1 MELQGKIIAVLPERS
16 GTSQRGNQ
24 WRSITYVLETQEQ
37 YPKKLAFDVTN
48 DKIDQ
53 LNIQFGEILTVQFD
67 INAREYNGRWFN
79 SINAWNV
86 IRQTQ
91 QAPTQDGGF
100 SGNVQSGAQ
109 AAQQAMASSANAA
122 GVANPTNQQNLFPP
136 AQPQQPQSAAP
147 SSDAQSSDDLP
158 F

>member
-1 MELQGKIIAVLPERS
+1 MELQGKIIVVLPERS

-24 WRSITYVLETQEQ
+24 WRSISYVLETQEQ

-53 LNIQFGEILTVQFD
+53 LNIQLGEILTVQFD

-91 QAPTQDGGF
+91 QAPAQCGGF

-109 AAQQAMASSANAA
+109 ASQQAMASSANAA
-122 GVANPTNQQNLFPP
+122 GVANPMNPQNPYPPRQQP
-136 AQPQQPQSAAP
+136 AQPQGD
-147 SSDAQSSDDLP
+147 SSDLP

>member
-1 MELQGKIIAVLPERS
+1 MVLPERN

-79 SINAWNV
+79 SVNAWNV

-91 QAPTQDGGF
+91 QAPAQGGY
-100 SGNVQSGAQ
+100 SVGNPQAGAQ
-109 AAQQAMASSANAA
+109 AAYQAQQAAMVGAP
-122 GVANPTNQQNLFPP
+122 NPTNPQNPYPPKQQP
-136 AQPQQPQSAAP
+136 AQSQGD
-147 SSDAQSSDDLP
+147 SSDLP

>member
-1 MELQGKIIAVLPERS
+1 MVLPERS

-53 LNIQFGEILTVQFD
+53 LNIQVGEFLTVQFD
-67 INAREYNGRWFN
+67 INAREYQGRYFN
-79 SINAWNV
+79 SVQAWNV

-91 QAPTQDGGF
+91 QAPAQGGGY
-100 SGNVQSGAQ
+100 SGNVQTGAQ
-109 AAQQAMASSANAA
+109 AAQQAMASSANMA
-122 GVANPTNQQNLFPP
+122 GVANPTNPQNPYPPRQQP
-136 AQPQQPQSAAP
+136 AQPQGN
-147 SSDAQSSDDLP
+147 SDDLP

>member
-1 MELQGKIIAVLPERS
+1 MELQGKIIVVLPERS
-16 GTSQRGNQ
+16 GVSQRGNQ
-24 WRSITYVLETQEQ
+24 WRSISYVLETQEQ

-53 LNIQFGEILTVQFD
+53 LNIQLGEILTVQFD

-79 SINAWNV
+79 SVNAWNV
-86 IRQTQ
+86 IRHAQ
-91 QAPTQDGGF
+91 QATAQGGGF

-122 GVANPTNQQNLFPP
+122 GMANPTNPQNLFPP
-136 AQPQQPQSAAP
+136 AQQSAQQQAQQLGD
-147 SSDAQSSDDLP
+147 SSDLP

>member
-1 MELQGKIIAVLPERS
+1 MELQGKIIVVLPERS
-16 GTSQRGNQ
+16 GVSQRGNQ
-24 WRSITYVLETQEQ
+24 WRSISYVLETQEQ
-37 YPKKLAFDVTN
+37 YPKKLTFDVTN

-53 LNIQFGEILTVQFD
+53 LNIQLGEILTVQFD

-79 SINAWNV
+79 SVNAWNV

-91 QAPTQDGGF
+91 QAPAQGGGF
-100 SGNVQSGAQ
+100 NGNVQSGAQ

-122 GVANPTNQQNLFPP
+122 GVANPMNTQNPY
-136 AQPQQPQSAAP
+136 QTGQQSAHQQ
-147 SSDAQSSDDLP
+147 AQQRGNSDDLP

>member
-1 MELQGKIIAVLPERS
+1 MELQGKIIVVLPERS
-16 GTSQRGNQ
+16 GVSQRGNQ
-24 WRSITYVLETQEQ
+24 WRSISYVLETQEQ

-79 SINAWNV
+79 SVNAWNV

-91 QAPTQDGGF
+91 QAPAQGVGF

-122 GVANPTNQQNLFPP
+122 GVANPMNPQNPY
-136 AQPQQPQSAAP
+136 QTGQQSAQQQ
-147 SSDAQSSDDLP
+147 AQQRGNSDDLP

>member
-1 MELQGKIIAVLPERS
+1 MEIQGKIIVVLPERS
-16 GTSQRGNQ
+16 GVSQRGNQ
-24 WRSITYVLETQEQ
+24 WRSISYVLETQEQ

-79 SINAWNV
+79 SVNAWNV
-86 IRQTQ
+86 IRQSQ
-91 QAPTQDGGF
+91 QATAQGGGF
-100 SGNVQSGAQ
+100 SGNVQYGAQ
-109 AAQQAMASSANAA
+109 AAQQAMLSSANAA
-122 GVANPTNQQNLFPP
+122 VVANQMNQQNQYQSRQQT
-136 AQPQQPQSAAP
+136 AQQQGD
-147 SSDAQSSDDLP
+147 SSDLP

>member
-1 MELQGKIIAVLPERS
+1 MEIQGKIIAVLPERS
-16 GTSQRGNQ
+16 GVSQRGNQ
-24 WRSITYVLETQEQ
+24 WRSISYVLETQEQ

-79 SINAWNV
+79 SVNAWNV

-91 QAPTQDGGF
+91 QAPAQGVGF

-122 GVANPTNQQNLFPP
+122 GLANQTNQQNLFPP
-136 AQPQQPQSAAP
+136 AQQSAQQ
-147 SSDAQSSDDLP
+147 QSQQRGNPDDLP

>member
-1 MELQGKIIAVLPERS
+1 MEIQGKIIVVLPERN
-16 GTSQRGNQ
+16 GVSQRGNQ
-24 WRSITYVLETQEQ
+24 WRSISYVLETQEQ

-53 LNIQFGEILTVQFD
+53 LNIQLGEILTVQFD

-91 QAPTQDGGF
+91 QAHAQGGGF

-122 GVANPTNQQNLFPP
+122 GVANQMNQQNLFPP
-136 AQPQQPQSAAP
+136 TQQSAQPQGD
-147 SSDAQSSDDLP
+147 SSDLP

>member
-1 MELQGKIIAVLPERS
+1 MEIQGKIIVVLPERS
-16 GTSQRGNQ
+16 GVSQRGNQ
-24 WRSITYVLETQEQ
+24 WRSISYVLETQEQ

-53 LNIQFGEILTVQFD
+53 LNIQLGEILTVQFD

-79 SINAWNV
+79 SVNAWNV
-86 IRQTQ
+86 IRQAQ
-91 QAPTQDGGF
+91 QATAQDGGF

-122 GVANPTNQQNLFPP
+122 GMANPTNPQNLFQP
-136 AQPQQPQSAAP
+136 AQKSAQQQ
-147 SSDAQSSDDLP
+147 AQQRGNYDDLP

>member
-1 MELQGKIIAVLPERS
+1 MEIQGKIIVVLPERS
-16 GTSQRGNQ
+16 GVSQRGNQ
-24 WRSITYVLETQEQ
+24 WRSISYVLETQEQ

-79 SINAWNV
+79 SVNAWNV

-91 QAPTQDGGF
+91 QDTAQGGGF
-100 SGNVQSGAQ
+100 SGNVQYGAQ
-109 AAQQAMASSANAA
+109 PAQQAMVSSANAT
-122 GVANPTNQQNLFPP
+122 GLANPMNPQNPYPPRQQP
-136 AQPQQPQSAAP
+136 AQPQGD
-147 SSDAQSSDDLP
+147 SSDLP

>member
-53 LNIQFGEILTVQFD
+53 LCIQFGEILTVQFD

-79 SINAWNV
+79 SVNAWYV
-86 IRQTQ
+86 VRQTQ
-91 QAPTQDGGF
+91 QAPAQGGGF
-100 SGNVQSGAQ
+100 SGNVQTGAQ
-109 AAQQAMASSANAA
+109 AAQQAMASSANMA
-122 GVANPTNQQNLFPP
+122 GVANPTNPQNPYPPRQQP
-136 AQPQQPQSAAP
+136 AQPQGD
-147 SSDAQSSDDLP
+147 SSDLP

>member
-1 MELQGKIIAVLPERS
+1 MEIQGKIIVVLPERS
-16 GTSQRGNQ
+16 GVSQRGNQ
-24 WRSITYVLETQEQ
+24 WRSISYVLETQEQ

-53 LNIQFGEILTVQFD
+53 FNIQFGEILTVQFD

-79 SINAWNV
+79 SVNAWNV

-91 QAPTQDGGF
+91 QSPAQGCGF
-100 SGNVQSGAQ
+100 SGNVQSSAQ

-122 GVANPTNQQNLFPP
+122 GMANPTNPQNLFPP
-136 AQPQQPQSAAP
+136 AQQSAQQ
-147 SSDAQSSDDLP
+147 QSQQRGNSDDLP

>member
-1 MELQGKIIAVLPERS
+1 MEIQGKIIVVLPERS
-16 GTSQRGNQ
+16 GVSQRGNQ
-24 WRSITYVLETQEQ
+24 WRSISYVLETQEQ

-53 LNIQFGEILTVQFD
+53 LNIQLGEILTVQFD

-86 IRQTQ
+86 IRQAQ
-91 QAPTQDGGF
+91 QAPAQGGGF
-100 SGNVQSGAQ
+100 SGNVQSSAQ
-109 AAQQAMASSANAA
+109 AAQQAMASSANAS
-122 GVANPTNQQNLFPP
+122 GVANPMNPQNPYPPRQQP
-136 AQPQQPQSAAP
+136 AQQQAQQLGN
-147 SSDAQSSDDLP
+147 SDNLP

>member
-1 MELQGKIIAVLPERS
+1 MEIQGKIIVVLPERS

-24 WRSITYVLETQEQ
+24 WRSISYVLETQEQ

-79 SINAWNV
+79 SVNAWNV

-91 QAPTQDGGF
+91 QAPAQGGGYN
-100 SGNVQSGAQ
+100 GNVQSGAQ
-109 AAQQAMASSANAA
+109 AAQQAMASAANAVGA
-122 GVANPTNQQNLFPP
+122 ANPTNPQNPYPPRQQP
-136 AQPQQPQSAAP
+136 AQPQGN
-147 SSDAQSSDDLP
+147 SDDLP

>member
-1 MELQGKIIAVLPERS
+1 MELQGKIIVVLPERS

-24 WRSITYVLETQEQ
+24 WRSITYILETQEQ

-79 SINAWNV
+79 SVNAWNV

-91 QAPTQDGGF
+91 QSTAQGGGF

-109 AAQQAMASSANAA
+109 AAQQAMASSANAN
-122 GVANPTNQQNLFPP
+122 GVANPMNPQNPYPPRQQP
-136 AQPQQPQSAAP
+136 AQPQGN
-147 SSDAQSSDDLP
+147 SDDLP

>member
-1 MELQGKIIAVLPERS
+1 MELQGKIIVVLPERS

-53 LNIQFGEILTVQFD
+53 LNIQVGEFLTVQFD
-67 INAREYNGRWFN
+67 INAREYQGRYFN
-79 SINAWNV
+79 SVQAWNV

-91 QAPTQDGGF
+91 QAPAQGGGY
-100 SGNVQSGAQ
+100 SGNVQTGAQ
-109 AAQQAMASSANAA
+109 AAQQAMASASNAN
-122 GVANPTNQQNLFPP
+122 GVANPMNPQNPYPPRQQTS
-136 AQPQQPQSAAP
+136 QPQGD
-147 SSDAQSSDDLP
+147 SSDLP

>member
-1 MELQGKIIAVLPERS
+1 MEIQGKIIVVLPERS
-16 GTSQRGNQ
+16 GVSQRGNQ
-24 WRSITYVLETQEQ
+24 WRSISYVLETQEQ

-53 LNIQFGEILTVQFD
+53 LNIQLGEILTVQFD

-79 SINAWNV
+79 SVNAWNV

-91 QAPTQDGGF
+91 QAPTQGGGF

-109 AAQQAMASSANAA
+109 AAQQAMESSANAA
-122 GVANPTNQQNLFPP
+122 GFANQMNPQNPYPPRQQA
-136 AQPQQPQSAAP
+136 AQPQGD
-147 SSDAQSSDDLP
+147 SSDLP

>member
-1 MELQGKIIAVLPERS
+1 MELQGKIIVVLPERS
-16 GTSQRGNQ
+16 GVSQRGNQ
-24 WRSITYVLETQEQ
+24 WRSISYVLETQEQ

-53 LNIQFGEILTVQFD
+53 LNIQLGEILTVQFD

-79 SINAWNV
+79 SVNAWNV
-86 IRQTQ
+86 IRQAQ
-91 QAPTQDGGF
+91 QATAQGGGF

-109 AAQQAMASSANAA
+109 AAQQAMLSSANAA
-122 GVANPTNQQNLFPP
+122 GMANPTNPQNLFPP
-136 AQPQQPQSAAP
+136 AQQSAQQQ
-147 SSDAQSSDDLP
+147 AQQRGNSDDLP

>member
-1 MELQGKIIAVLPERS
+1 MEIQGKIIAVLPTRS
-16 GTSQRGNQ
+16 GTSARGTQ
-24 WRSITYVLETQEQ
+24 WSSQTSVIETQEQ
-37 YPKKLAFDVTN
+37 YPKKLAFDVIN

-53 LNIQFGEILTVQFD
+53 FNIQVGEFLTVQFD

-79 SINAWNV
+79 SVNAWNV

-91 QAPTQDGGF
+91 QSPAQCGGF

-109 AAQQAMASSANAA
+109 AVQQAMASSANAA
-122 GVANPTNQQNLFPP
+122 GVANPMNQQNLFPP
-136 AQPQQPQSAAP
+136 AQQSAQQQ
-147 SSDAQSSDDLP
+147 AQQRGNSDDLP

>member
-1 MELQGKIIAVLPERS
+1 MELQGKIIVVLPERS
-16 GTSQRGNQ
+16 GVSQRGNQ
-24 WRSITYVLETQEQ
+24 WRSISYVLETQEQ

-53 LNIQFGEILTVQFD
+53 LNIQLGEILTVQFD

-79 SINAWNV
+79 SVNAWNV
-86 IRQTQ
+86 IRQAQ
-91 QAPTQDGGF
+91 QATAQGGGF

-109 AAQQAMASSANAA
+109 AAQQAANAA
-122 GVANPTNQQNLFPP
+122 GVANPMNPQNPYPPRQQP
-136 AQPQQPQSAAP
+136 AQPQEDRS
-147 SSDAQSSDDLP
+147 DLP

>member
-1 MELQGKIIAVLPERS
+1 MELQGKIIVVLPERS
-16 GTSQRGNQ
+16 GVSQRGNQ
-24 WRSITYVLETQEQ
+24 WRSISYVLETQEQ

-53 LNIQFGEILTVQFD
+53 LNIQLGEILTVQFD

-79 SINAWNV
+79 SVNAWNV

-91 QAPTQDGGF
+91 QAPAQSVGF

-122 GVANPTNQQNLFPP
+122 GVANPMNPQNPY
-136 AQPQQPQSAAP
+136 QTGQQSAQQQ
-147 SSDAQSSDDLP
+147 AQQRGNSDDLP

>member
-1 MELQGKIIAVLPERS
+1 MELQGKIIVVLPER
-16 GTSQRGNQ
+16 GGVSQRGNQ
-24 WRSITYVLETQEQ
+24 WRSISYVLETQEQ

-53 LNIQFGEILTVQFD
+53 LNIQLGEILTVQFD

-79 SINAWNV
+79 SVNAWNV

-91 QAPTQDGGF
+91 QAPAQGGGF

-122 GVANPTNQQNLFPP
+122 GMANPTNPQNLFPP
-136 AQPQQPQSAAP
+136 AQQSAQQQAQQLGD
-147 SSDAQSSDDLP
+147 SSDLP

>member
-1 MELQGKIIAVLPERS
+1 MEIQGKIIAVLPTRS
-16 GTSQRGNQ
+16 GTSARGTQ
-24 WRSITYVLETQEQ
+24 WSSQTAVIETQEQ
-37 YPKKLAFDVTN
+37 YPKKLAFDVIN

-53 LNIQFGEILTVQFD
+53 FNIQVGEFLTVQFD

-79 SINAWNV
+79 SVNAWNV

-91 QAPTQDGGF
+91 QAPVQGGGF
-100 SGNVQSGAQ
+100 SGNVQSSAQ

-122 GVANPTNQQNLFPP
+122 GFTNPMNQQNPYPPRQQP
-136 AQPQQPQSAAP
+136 AQPQGN
-147 SSDAQSSDDLP
+147 SSELP

>member
-1 MELQGKIIAVLPERS
+1 MELQGKIIVVLPERS

-91 QAPTQDGGF
+91 QAPAQGGGY
-100 SGNVQSGAQ
+100 SGNVQTGAQ
-109 AAQQAMASSANAA
+109 AAQQAMASATNAN
-122 GVANPTNQQNLFPP
+122 GVANPMHPQNPYPPRQQP
-136 AQPQQPQSAAP
+136 AQPQGN
-147 SSDAQSSDDLP
+147 SDDLP